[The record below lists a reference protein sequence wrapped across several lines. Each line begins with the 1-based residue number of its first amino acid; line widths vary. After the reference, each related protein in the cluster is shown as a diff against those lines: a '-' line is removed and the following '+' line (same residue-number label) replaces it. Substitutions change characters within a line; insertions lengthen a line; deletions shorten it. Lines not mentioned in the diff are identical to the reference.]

1 MTDYM
6 QKIAM
11 LLKTAEVPNVEI
23 LQNDEAIFEALKAHI
38 VSLQDIAAKADT
50 RHRAGGSPTRYGN
63 YRLAAKG
70 DAGMT
75 EQEQREQLDAALAA
89 IITASNAVVTATK
102 IMRAL
107 PKQYGMTLTLDAL
120 DAAENELRWA
130 REYAGGLTPQ
140 VPA

>member
-1 MTDYM
+1 
-6 QKIAM
+6 
-11 LLKTAEVPNVEI
+11 
-23 LQNDEAIFEALKAHI
+23 
-38 VSLQDIAAKADT
+38 
-50 RHRAGGSPTRYGN
+50 
-63 YRLAAKG
+63 
-70 DAGMT
+70 MT

-89 IITASNAVVTATK
+89 IITASSAVVTATK